1 MARKLDR
8 QEALKLR
15 QQGKSYSQI
24 KEALN
29 LSKST
34 LSLWLKKYPLSK
46 EQIDNLRGKNPKR
59 IEKFR
64 ETMRLKHNLRLQNIY
79 NKKSNTL
86 LPLSNK
92 ELLVAG
98 LFLYWG
104 EGSKTTGNVSIN
116 NTDPDVLKFTLF
128 WFCNVLKIPKDKI
141 KVYLHLY
148 KDMSSQQEIKFWSD
162 NLKIPISQFAKPY
175 IKSSNRENLTHKG
188 FGHGT
193 CGLTIHKI
201 NIKEDIMM
209 SIKAISDYYSSKI

>member
-1 MARKLDR
+1 MSRNLDR
-8 QEALKLR
+8 QKALELR
-15 QQGKSYSQI
+15 LQGKSYSQI
-24 KEALN
+24 KEVLK

-34 LSLWLKKYPLSK
+34 LSLWLKNYPLSK
-46 EQIDNLRGKNPKR
+46 DQIDSLRGKNPKR

-64 ETMRLKHNLRLQNIY
+64 ETMRLKHESRLKTTY
-79 NKKSNTL
+79 NKKLKTI
-86 LPLSNK
+86 LPLTNK
-92 ELLVAG
+92 ELLIAG

-128 WFCNVLKIPKDKI
+128 WFCNILKIPKDKI
-141 KVYLHLY
+141 RVYLHLY
-148 KDMSSQQEIKFWSD
+148 KDMDQAGEIKFWSD
-162 NLKIPISQFAKPY
+162 NLKIPTSQFSKPY

-193 CGLTIHKI
+193 CGLAIHKI
-201 NIKEDIMM
+201 HIKEDIMM

>member
-1 MARKLDR
+1 MSRKLDR
-8 QEALKLR
+8 QKALELR
-15 QQGKSYSQI
+15 LKGKSYSQI

-29 LSKST
+29 VSKST
-34 LSLWLKKYPLSK
+34 LSLWLKSYPLTK
-46 EQIDNLRGKNPKR
+46 DQINSLRGKNPKR

-64 ETMRLKHNLRLQNIY
+64 ETMRLKHESRLKTVY
-79 NKKSNTL
+79 DKKMKTL
-86 LPLSNK
+86 LPLTNK

-141 KVYLHLY
+141 KVNLHLY
-148 KDMSSQQEIKFWSD
+148 KDMNPQQEMKFWS
-162 NLKIPISQFAKPY
+162 NCLKIPTSQFTKPY

-193 CGLTIHKI
+193 CGLAVHKI
-201 NIKEDIMM
+201 HIKEQIMM
-209 SIKAISDYYSSKI
+209 SIKAISDHYSSKI